1 MLRHLKRAWLAPL
14 PGLALAGLLHG
25 CGGGGQLINRATR
38 VIAFRPSNVQVLDA
52 VALAPSTHVGTDPRM
67 RVRVN
72 VTYDL
77 LNLQAQRIAQRQG
90 GAPGEREVLLAGG
103 LTGKGVVDTTVTGFI
118 GRTQLDPSA
127 IFVAQSLANDIL
139 SEVEGR
145 LRNGVLVVDELE
157 VEDEQTVREAELF
170 GAPSNLNASAKPP
183 PCAA

>member
-1 MLRHLKRAWLAPL
+1 
-14 PGLALAGLLHG
+14 
-25 CGGGGQLINRATR
+25 
-38 VIAFRPSNVQVLDA
+38 
-52 VALAPSTHVGTDPRM
+52 
-67 RVRVN
+67 
-72 VTYDL
+72 
-77 LNLQAQRIAQRQG
+77 
-90 GAPGEREVLLAGG
+90 VLLAGG